1 MKADYRRTVL
11 LTVVSVMVLDQITKL
26 VMLSTFAPGEVL
38 EVIPGLFNLTLHFNP
53 GVAFG
58 LFAGLEPGIRAAVL
72 IATTSVAI
80 SFVLFFM
87 WTEYRDSFMG
97 LVSLALV
104 LGGALG
110 NVIDRLRLGQVVD
123 FFDFY
128 IGTAHWPTF
137 NVADSAIC
145 VGVGGLLLHGALE
158 YRREKQS
165 HKVTAVSEGGEVGL
179 SEER

>member
-1 MKADYRRTVL
+1 MKADYRRTVF
-11 LTVVSVMVLDQITKL
+11 LTVVSVIILDQLTKL
-26 VMLSTFAPGEVL
+26 LVLAMFAPGEVL

-72 IATTSVAI
+72 IATTSVAV

-87 WTEYRDSFMG
+87 WTEYRDSRMG

-104 LGGALG
+104 LGGAIG
-110 NVIDRLRLGQVVD
+110 NAIDRLRLGQVVD

-145 VGVGGLLLHGALE
+145 IGVGGLLLHGVFE
-158 YRREKQS
+158 YREAKEPA
-165 HKVTAVSEGGEVGL
+165 KAPPVSEGGEA
-179 SEER
+179 S